1 MAWFQNMGDAE
12 KFRIVSLPFRVGLWM
27 SLADDVPGGQDDRDE
42 LEALERIL
50 RVIAK
55 THDQTPFLQATVHV
69 TLKYN
74 KLWKKWQGYNENT
87 LRDTHVALRE
97 LLKRRGAED
106 MKVYRIMLYKIA
118 EAVAAAYN
126 ENAYDPDKIILNAV
140 VTRSA
145 VAPPPTSRKFA
156 GSPPLSLMMSIVAIA
171 KPAPF
176 TIQPMLP
183 SRRT

>member
-42 LEALERIL
+42 LDALERIL

-55 THDQTPFLQATVHV
+55 THDQTPFLQATVHE
-69 TLKYN
+69 TLKYK
-74 KLWKKWQGYNENT
+74 KLWKKWRGYNENT

-126 ENAYDPDKIILNAV
+126 ENAYDPDKKEEKESFWEGLSSFFKTTDMKQRYLNI
-140 VTRSA
+140 SE
-145 VAPPPTSRKFA
+145 PE
-156 GSPPLSLMMSIVAIA
+156 A
-171 KPAPF
+171 KALERLK
-176 TIQPMLP
+176 QVMVK
-183 SRRT
+183 SVSKKAS